1 MSAPGN
7 GTAEVAAGGVRYAPD
22 ADWHGTDRFT
32 YAIDDGNGGT
42 AEATVEVTVLP
53 VSDAPAAVGAIPD
66 QSLEEG
72 GEPARIELDPFFA
85 DADGDALEYR
95 ASSSDPSVVEAS
107 TSGSVLTLV
116 PGSYGTAEVTV
127 TASDAGGLT
136 ASQTVSAG
144 VSDRPAREAVS
155 HALAG
160 LARSHLASARM
171 TLGRRATAS
180 RSESSRLTLLGR
192 ELPLGTG
199 SARSTAEQMA
209 EQMWEGWLS
218 GVTSRA
224 SSQAAPYVSPAAG
237 DDMGPGDLLRFGDL
251 VRLDGGRDPLRGSE
265 FLFALGGGQDTGGGQ
280 NGGGGLRLQLWG
292 QGDVQTFQG
301 APSDASDYD
310 GELRTGYV
318 GVDTWLTDR
327 WLLGVAA
334 ARSEG
339 TGGWR
344 AGSASG
350 SLDTRL
356 LAVHPYLRWSSG
368 GTSIWAAG
376 GAGWGD
382 AENVRDR
389 GGRTGTSGLGLR
401 LGLVELRQRL
411 AAAGGFEFGLRADA
425 GWTELATDT
434 GAETLDGQT
443 AAVNQARV
451 GIEMSRSL
459 RLGGLTLTPFG
470 EAHARRDG
478 GDGQTGDGLEL
489 AGGLRARAGFLRI
502 DAQGRMLAVHSAA
515 GYEERG
521 LAVTLSL
528 GNPGGEG
535 PSLSMSPR
543 WGDAATGG
551 DALWREQI
559 RSRYVPAAV
568 LGADTGAIEN
578 GGAIAPGARHPWAL
592 DIRGG
597 YGIRTPGERL
607 LTWSGS
613 VNHSPA
619 GPRFTLG
626 ARIGLGGTMV
636 P

>member
-1 MSAPGN
+1 M
-7 GTAEVAAGGVRYAPD
+7 
-22 ADWHGTDRFT
+22 
-32 YAIDDGNGGT
+32 
-42 AEATVEVTVLP
+42 TVLP
-53 VSDAPAAVGAIPD
+53 VNDAPVSVGAIPG

-72 GEPARIELDPFFA
+72 GEPARIELGPFFA
-85 DADGDALEYR
+85 DTDGDALEYR

-107 TSGSVLTLV
+107 VSGSVLTLA
-116 PGSYGTAEVTV
+116 PAGYGSAEVTV
-127 TASDAGGLT
+127 TAADAGGLT
-136 ASQTVSAG
+136 ATQSVSVG
-144 VSDRPAREAVS
+144 VSDRLARDVVS
-155 HALAG
+155 HTLAG
-160 LARSHLASARM
+160 MARSHLASARM
-171 TLGRRATAS
+171 TLGRRAKAS
-180 RSESSRLTLLGR
+180 RHESSRLTLLGR
-192 ELPLGTG
+192 KVPLGTG
-199 SARSTAEQMA
+199 SARSTAEQVW
-209 EQMWEGWLS
+209 QGWLS

-224 SSQAAPYVSPAAG
+224 MSQATPYAAPGGALGFGGGTGFGAGAGGTPMGAGAAIGARGGSMGAGASMGAPGGSNAAG
-237 DDMGPGDLLRFGDL
+237 RSGSGDGMGFGDLFRLGDL
-251 VRLDGGRDPLRGSE
+251 VRLQGGRDPLQGSE
-265 FLFALGGGQDTGGGQ
+265 FLLALGGGQDAG
-280 NGGGGLRLQLWG
+280 GGGGLRFQLWG

-310 GELRTGYV
+310 GELKTGYV

-327 WLLGVAA
+327 WLLGVAV

-356 LAVHPYLRWSSG
+356 LAVHPYLRWSNG
-368 GTSIWAAG
+368 GTSIWATG

-389 GGRTGTSGLGLR
+389 GGPTEMSGLGLR

-425 GWTELATDT
+425 GWAELATDT
-434 GAETLDGQT
+434 GTETLDGQT
-443 AAVNQARV
+443 AAVNQARF
-451 GIEMSRSL
+451 GIEMSQSL

-470 EAHARRDG
+470 EANARRDG

-515 GYEERG
+515 GYEEQG

-559 RSRYVPAAV
+559 ESRYVPAEV
-568 LGADTGAIEN
+568 MDTDAGETAN
-578 GGAIAPGARHPWAL
+578 GARDPWAL

-597 YGIRTPGERL
+597 YGIRMPNERL
-607 LTWSGS
+607 LTWTGS
-613 VNHSPA
+613 LNHSPA

-626 ARIGLGGTMV
+626 ARIALNGA
-636 P
+636 PIP